1 MRITSQNLLAFVIVM
16 SALTT
21 GLLVSFSGHGGK
33 SIPAVITSELEGEL
47 SKGNVAVMFWSE
59 TCQVCEEMRPYWE
72 RLQRA
77 GVPGVKI
84 MDVPLIPGKTDKIFL
99 DYGVDETPTFMVL
112 RDGAVV
118 AKIVGGV
125 RSSNITKYLENW
137 IMESVKKV
145 ESVHAEEGE
154 EKKFDYATLAV
165 LPFLGAI
172 IAFSPC
178 SAPIVAAYAGF
189 GRARRGKDY
198 AICMGSSFMGTM
210 ALGSLFV
217 IAASMVAGLI
227 KGLTFAL
234 AIAAILFGFLTLFTA
249 SDSCPLPSKKVRN
262 ILSSGLP
269 AACFS
274 FGLVSLQCSLPLLA
288 GYIALI
294 GSTGDLVLG
303 LAGMSLLA
311 IGMASSLA
319 ATLYLAGK
327 ATGAFSKASKS
338 PVLLERIGGSLLVIL
353 GLYLVLA
360 G

>member
-16 SALTT
+16 SSLVT

-33 SIPAVITSELEGEL
+33 SMPSVITSELEGEL
-47 SKGNVAVMFWSE
+47 SKGSVAVMFWSE
-59 TCQVCEEMRPYWE
+59 TCQVCEEMKPYWQRLE
-72 RLQRA
+72 RV
-77 GVPGVKI
+77 GVPGVKV
-84 MDVPLIPGKTDKIFL
+84 MDVPLIPGKTDRIFL
-99 DYGVDETPTFMVL
+99 SYGVEETPTFMVL
-112 RDGAVV
+112 KDGAIV

-125 RSSNITKYLENW
+125 RSSNVTRYLEDW
-137 IMESVKKV
+137 ILENVRKV
-145 ESVHAEEGE
+145 ESVQVKGE
-154 EKKFDYATLAV
+154 RKFDYATLAF

-172 IAFSPC
+172 VAFSPC
-178 SAPIVAAYAGF
+178 SAPIIAAYAGF
-189 GRARRGKDY
+189 GRARKGKDY
-198 AICMGSSFMGTM
+198 AVCMGSSFLGTL

-217 IAASMVAGLI
+217 IAASIVAGLI
-227 KGLTFAL
+227 KGLTLAL

-294 GSTGDLVLG
+294 GSTGELALG
-303 LAGMSLLA
+303 LAGVSLLA
-311 IGMASSLA
+311 LGMASSLTV
-319 ATLYLAGK
+319 TLYLAGK
-327 ATGAFSKASKS
+327 ATGAFSKVSKS
-338 PVLLERIGGSLLVIL
+338 PVLLERIGGSLLVAL
-353 GLYLVLA
+353 GLYLVLT